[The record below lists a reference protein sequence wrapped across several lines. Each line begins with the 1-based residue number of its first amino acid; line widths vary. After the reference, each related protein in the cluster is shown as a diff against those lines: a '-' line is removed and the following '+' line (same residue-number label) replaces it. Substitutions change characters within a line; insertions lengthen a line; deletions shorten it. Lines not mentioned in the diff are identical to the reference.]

1 MFDTWQGA
9 VFDGRSVFAAVPPEA
24 FLAGLGA
31 VAAFLVGALLIACV
45 ARWRKRRGGPGK
57 SEDDLETFHALYEQG
72 QLSREELERIRAR
85 LAARQDPLPP
95 ENDD

>member
-9 VFDGRSVFAAVPPEA
+9 AFADRTVFAAVPPEA

-31 VAAFLVGALLIACV
+31 VIAFLVGAFVIACV
-45 ARWRKRRGGPGK
+45 VRWRKRRRALEKP
-57 SEDDLETFHALYEQG
+57 EEDLEAFHALYEQG

-85 LAARQDPLPP
+85 LASRRHPELP
-95 ENDD
+95 ENDS